1 MAPISRAHIEQ
12 KILSKRPQ
20 DLTNY
25 ELIELLSLCALAC
38 QYEPNPPSTWGSAV
52 AYFTV
57 AHTALITDT
66 LWSDGNVDAV
76 ESLALQALYLL
87 QSDHQEALEKSW
99 GILGSAIR
107 LAETVCVLLVMVSVV
122 PDRELF
128 LFDSSDSVRAHSFFI
143 FFCYLTRA

>member
-20 DLTNY
+20 ELTNY
-25 ELIELLSLCALAC
+25 ELISLLSLCALAC
-38 QYEPNPPSTWGSAV
+38 QYEPNPPSTWGSA
-52 AYFTV
+52 ATYFTV

-87 QSDHQEALEKSW
+87 QSDRQEALEKSW
-99 GILGSAIR
+99 GVLGSAIR
-107 LAETVCVLLVMVSVV
+107 LAETVCVLLWWR
-122 PDRELF
+122 PF
-128 LFDSSDSVRAHSFFI
+128 LI
-143 FFCYLTRA
+143 

>member
-12 KILSKRPQ
+12 KILAKPPQ
-20 DLTNY
+20 ELTNY
-25 ELIELLSLCALAC
+25 ELISLLSLCALAC

-57 AHTALITDT
+57 AHTALITDN

-99 GILGSAIR
+99 GVLGSAIR
-107 LAETVCVLLVMVSVV
+107 LAETVCALISGLRW
-122 PDRELF
+122 PLF
-128 LFDSSDSVRAHSFFI
+128 PI
-143 FFCYLTRA
+143 